1 MHNDT
6 ISNNFNFLKDSFALQ
21 ISYFNL
27 CNEYY
32 SLYTN
37 GFLSEFQKGID
48 NSFYE
53 RWISNMDKK
62 LDEKLRSEEF
72 LGILSNFLVSLSRII
87 KDSKYY
93 GLDKLIEEIIDFNLD
108 KYILDNLMFI
118 HNIDKNKHDGT
129 NYKIIGKID
138 SIEIINFIDENRK
151 TNDLK
156 PVSLG
161 ICSD

>member
-1 MHNDT
+1 MHNDI

-37 GFLSEFQKGID
+37 GFLNEFQRGID

-72 LGILSNFLVSLSRII
+72 LDILSNFLYLFRA
-87 KDSKYY
+87 
-93 GLDKLIEEIIDFNLD
+93 L
-108 KYILDNLMFI
+108 
-118 HNIDKNKHDGT
+118 
-129 NYKIIGKID
+129 
-138 SIEIINFIDENRK
+138 
-151 TNDLK
+151 
-156 PVSLG
+156 
-161 ICSD
+161 